1 MAQEA
6 TLVQTKSTLGIWR
19 VEPIDTNAYF
29 FQTDV
34 NLNFDIIDVTYTK
47 GKTSTTIAAVMN
59 PIDVIPN
66 PTPPIITT
74 PDSNDE
80 FWQYGVEMIAAL
92 ATVEIIATIINKGT
106 NKV

>member
-1 MAQEA
+1 MRRKKG
-6 TLVQTKSTLGIWR
+6 KSLCIFGAKGG
-19 VEPIDTNAYF
+19 V
-29 FQTDV
+29 
-34 NLNFDIIDVTYTK
+34 

-80 FWQYGVEMIAAL
+80 FWQYGVGMIAGL
-92 ATVEIIATIINKGT
+92 AAVAIITKIIERRAG
-106 NKV
+106 